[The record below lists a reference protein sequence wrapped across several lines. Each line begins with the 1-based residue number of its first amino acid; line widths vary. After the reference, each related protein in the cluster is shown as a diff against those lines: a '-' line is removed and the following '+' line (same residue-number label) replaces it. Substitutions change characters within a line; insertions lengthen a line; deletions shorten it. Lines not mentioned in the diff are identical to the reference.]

1 MSATTFDLATHQRGR
16 IRRLEAR
23 VGALELTE
31 QKLVRV
37 LRLALRVATRDGRE
51 CSPVALLEVLDVV
64 ANGGDEL
71 RAEEQRLV
79 QLLRDT
85 DPDRIPEVRRAA

>member
-1 MSATTFDLATHQRGR
+1 VSSTFDLATHQRDR

-23 VGALELTE
+23 VGALEFQE

-37 LRLALRVATRDGRE
+37 LRLALRVATRDGQE
-51 CSPVALLEVLDVV
+51 CSPVALLEVLDTV
-64 ANGGDEL
+64 ANGEDDL
-71 RAEEQRLV
+71 REQDARLV

-85 DPDRIPEVRRAA
+85 DPARLRAAA

>member
-1 MSATTFDLATHQRGR
+1 MSAFEVAQHQRDR

-51 CSPVALLEVLDVV
+51 CSPVALLELLDVV
-64 ANGGDEL
+64 ANGEDDL

-85 DPDRIPEVRRAA
+85 NPDRIPEVRRAA